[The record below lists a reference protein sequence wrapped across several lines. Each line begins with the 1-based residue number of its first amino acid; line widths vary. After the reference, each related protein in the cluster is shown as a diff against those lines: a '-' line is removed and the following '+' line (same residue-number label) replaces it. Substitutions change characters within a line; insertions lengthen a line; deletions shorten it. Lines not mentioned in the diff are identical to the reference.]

1 MGYRRMRR
9 PHWLPLFVLACV
21 AAMAGFSALAQQKSG
36 IVCWKDKSG
45 KTVGCGDKVPP
56 EYQDNANKV
65 LNQRGMTIKQTD
77 AALTAEQLKAQ
88 AAEAE
93 QKKIEAVKREE
104 ERRRDRAL
112 LDSFTNE
119 KEIDLKRTR
128 DIQQI
133 EVNIS
138 AQQSNLKNVNDRQTE
153 TRIRMDQYKKDNKP
167 VPAPIQEDFD
177 RLATERSKIQ
187 AQILQKRQEIVDR
200 NLEYDEMKKRFMEL
214 KGVAP
219 APGTSAAKTP
229 VASGGA
235 SK

>member
-1 MGYRRMRR
+1 MRR
-9 PHWLPLFVLACV
+9 PHWLPLFVIACV

>member
-1 MGYRRMRR
+1 MRR

>member
-1 MGYRRMRR
+1 MEYRRMRR
-9 PHWLPLFVLACV
+9 PHWLPLFVIACV